1 MATLTTL
8 SAAQAVGDQTALLA
22 SLTGLVVGGW
32 LQIDGEEQK
41 VLGPLPAAATS
52 PVAVLRGQNG
62 TFNQAH
68 PTAAQVKIMAGPT
81 ALVAGDYGT
90 PAPGSL
96 GLGVPLLKVLERRS
110 YSAAGAISLPSIGN
124 DMLAEING
132 TGALAM
138 TLANP
143 SIAQDGSKLLIS
155 ANGKAA
161 HTVTYTAGM
170 GNVGATADVIT
181 FAAAQAQSIE
191 LIASGGF
198 WQFSGFNTAVAGAG
212 ATINGAG
219 LG

>member
-1 MATLTTL
+1 MGLN
-8 SAAQAVGDQTALLA
+8 DQTALVS
-22 SLTGLVVGGW
+22 SLTGIVIGNW
-32 LQIDGEEQK
+32 FQIDGEEMK

-62 TFNQAH
+62 SFNQAH
-68 PTAAQVKIMAGPT
+68 PVSAQVKVMAGPT
-81 ALVAGDYGT
+81 NLVAGDYGT
-90 PAPGSL
+90 PAPASL
-96 GLGVPLLKVLERRS
+96 GLGVPALKVVERRS
-110 YSAAGAISLPSIGN
+110 YSAAGAITLPSLGN
-124 DMLAEING
+124 DMIAEING

-143 SIAQDGSKLLIS
+143 SIGQDGSKLLIS